1 MARIRAPRFVLPWAV
16 SLAAVCCFGS
26 ATAAP
31 KKKAPPPPPSAAPGT
46 VAPSGPVAKTGISS
60 VLNFLDWGATSGQ
73 VMDSLKQEI
82 EARWADTLREL
93 RDPMEID
100 RALRRKATEF
110 AAVEKTYVRFSG
122 ERTGYESSL
131 IANDF
136 VPNDDEAVLRVDD
149 SEAQRYYF
157 FRNDRLWKI
166 LIAYSS
172 NVSRSTPF
180 PEFLNQVQGKY
191 GRPANVEWVTPKGGV
206 KAIQAA
212 HWDDP
217 TTRLVAEDRTEFFG
231 TYCMKFL
238 SLSEGVALEESRKAN
253 GTTRRSN
260 AMDDPSVASALS
272 EITADTGAAHEDVV
286 DRLTGTQHTIDM
298 VGNRP
303 DNEGRLD
310 RGPVDS
316 PTFPEAERGPKSKGK
331 GKGKGNDKA
340 APKAGAG
347 GAPATPS
354 KPVIIY

>member
-1 MARIRAPRFVLPWAV
+1 MARMCARRFLLPWAA
-16 SLAAVCCFGS
+16 SLAVVCCFGS
-26 ATAAP
+26 AAAAP

-82 EARWADTLREL
+82 EARWADTLKEL

-166 LIAYSS
+166 LVAYSS
-172 NVSRSTPF
+172 NVSRNTPF
-180 PEFLNQVQGKY
+180 PEFLDQVQGKY

-206 KAIQAA
+206 KAIHAA

-238 SLSEGVALEESRKAN
+238 SLSEGVALEESRKAS
-253 GTTRRSN
+253 GTARKSS

-272 EITADTGAAHEDVV
+272 EITADTGASHDDVV

-316 PTFPEAERGPKSKGK
+316 PTYPGSDGGSKPKGK
-331 GKGKGNDKA
+331 AKGKKA
-340 APKAGAG
+340 APKSGAAA
-347 GAPATPS
+347 APAAPS

>member
-1 MARIRAPRFVLPWAV
+1 ME
-16 SLAAVCCFGS
+16 
-26 ATAAP
+26 
-31 KKKAPPPPPSAAPGT
+31 APPPAPRRFRLDLAYDGRPFAGWQSQPGGGSVQDALEAALAATCPEVTTVQGSGRTDAGVSAT
-46 VAPSGPVAKTGISS
+46 
-60 VLNFLDWGATSGQ
+60 GQ
-73 VMDSLKQEI
+73 VAHFDTPPYWRMDGGDWL
-82 EARWADTLREL
+82 
-93 RDPMEID
+93 
-100 RALRRKATEF
+100 RALNSKRPPTIRVMACREVDPAF
-110 AAVEKTYVRFSG
+110 HARFSAVEKTYVRFSG

-166 LIAYSS
+166 LVAYSS
-172 NVSRSTPF
+172 NVSRNTPF
-180 PEFLNQVQGKY
+180 PEFLDQVQGKY

-206 KAIQAA
+206 KAIHAA

-238 SLSEGVALEESRKAN
+238 SLSEGVALEESRKAS
-253 GTTRRSN
+253 GTARKSS

-272 EITADTGAAHEDVV
+272 EITADTGASHDDVV
-286 DRLTGTQHTIDM
+286 DRLTGTQHTIDL

-316 PTFPEAERGPKSKGK
+316 PTFPGSDRGPKPKGK
-331 GKGKGNDKA
+331 AKGKKA
-340 APKAGAG
+340 APKAGAA
-347 GAPATPS
+347 APATPS